1 MADDIISH
9 MPMNLYP
16 FRRNIKLSNIL
27 EFKKG
32 VGYNSN
38 EPKPVLHRLY
48 YRLYYGKRKEAVMAK
63 VLIAMSGGVDSS
75 VAAVLLLEQG
85 YEVAGATF
93 KLFDNEDIGIDRT
106 RTCCSLEDVL
116 DAKSVADK
124 LGFRHDVF
132 NFGMQFERDV
142 ILPFAEAYRRGE
154 TPNPCIECNRS
165 IKFDKFLERALLLD
179 YDFIATGHYA
189 RIEKDAATG
198 RYLLKKGLDPA
209 KDQSYA
215 LYTMTQE
222 ELARTLFPLGNL
234 KKTEIR
240 AIAEEKG
247 FVNAKKPDSQDICFV
262 KDGDYAGFLKKT
274 LNVNAMEGDFVD
286 HEGNILGRHHGIIHY
301 TIGQRKGLGT
311 TFGKPMYVV
320 DIDSETNRITL
331 GTNEDLFVESF
342 TAGDLNLIS
351 VAELAEPMEV
361 TVKTRYTAKEVP
373 ATIYPPEN
381 GRIFVRLQE
390 KQRAVTP
397 GQAAVFYQGD
407 VVVGG
412 GKIIKR

>member
-1 MADDIISH
+1 ME
-9 MPMNLYP
+9 
-16 FRRNIKLSNIL
+16 R
-27 EFKKG
+27 
-32 VGYNSN
+32 
-38 EPKPVLHRLY
+38 
-48 YRLYYGKRKEAVMAK
+48 

-75 VAAVLLLEQG
+75 VAAVLLKDQG

-93 KLFDNEDIGIDRT
+93 KLFENEDIGIERT

-132 NFGMQFERDV
+132 NFGLQFERDV
-142 ILPFAEAYRRGE
+142 ILPFAEAYKNGE

-165 IKFDKFLERALLLD
+165 IKFEKFLERALLMEYD
-179 YDFIATGHYA
+179 YIATGHYA
-189 RIEKDAATG
+189 RIEKDLESG
-198 RYLLKKGLDPA
+198 RYLLKKGLDQS

-215 LYTMTQE
+215 LYTMTQT
-222 ELARTLFPLGNL
+222 ELAKTLFPLGNL
-234 KKTEIR
+234 QKTEIR

-262 KDGDYAGFLKKT
+262 KDGDYAGFLKRT
-274 LNVNAMEGDFVD
+274 LGVNPVEGDFVD
-286 HEGNILGRHHGIIHY
+286 HEGSVLGRHQGIIHY
-301 TIGQRKGLGT
+301 TIGQRKGLGK

-320 DIDSETNRITL
+320 HIDSEKNRVTL
-331 GTNEDLFVESF
+331 GPNEDLFVDCF
-342 TAGDLNLIS
+342 LVGDINLIS
-351 VAELAEPMEV
+351 IAELTEPMEV
-361 TVKTRYTAKEVP
+361 TVKARYTQAEVP
-373 ATIYPPEN
+373 AIISP
-381 GRIFVRLQE
+381 GAQGSILVRFQE

-412 GKIIKR
+412 GKILKTEREATF

>member
-1 MADDIISH
+1 MPGTKAEIRNGENMA
-9 MPMNLYP
+9 
-16 FRRNIKLSNIL
+16 R
-27 EFKKG
+27 
-32 VGYNSN
+32 
-38 EPKPVLHRLY
+38 
-48 YRLYYGKRKEAVMAK
+48 

-75 VAAVLLLEQG
+75 VAAVLLMERG
-85 YEVAGATF
+85 FEVAGATF
-93 KLFDNEDIGIDRT
+93 KLFDNEDIGVERT

-116 DAKSVADK
+116 DARSVADK

-132 NFGMQFERDV
+132 NFGREFERDV
-142 ILPFAEAYRRGE
+142 MIPFAEAYQNGE

-165 IKFDKFLERALLLD
+165 IKFEKFLERALLLEYD
-179 YDFIATGHYA
+179 YIATGHYA
-189 RIEKDAATG
+189 RIEQDPDSG
-198 RYLLKKGLDPA
+198 RYLLKKGMDQS

-222 ELARTLFPLGNL
+222 ELSRTLFPLGNL

-274 LNVNAMEGDFVD
+274 LGIDPAEGEFVD
-286 HEGNILGRHHGIIHY
+286 KEGTVLGRHKGIIHY
-301 TIGQRKGLGT
+301 TVGQRKGLGK

-320 DIDSETNRITL
+320 HIDSENNRVTL
-331 GTNEDLFVESF
+331 GSNEDLFTGSF
-342 TAGDLNLIS
+342 TVGGVNLIS
-351 VAELAEPMEV
+351 VPELKGPMEV
-361 TVKTRYTAKEVP
+361 AVKTRYKAAEVP
-373 ATIYPPEN
+373 ATIYPAEQ
-381 GRIFVRLQE
+381 GRIFVEFKE

-397 GQAAVFYQGD
+397 GQAAVFYQSD

-412 GKIIKR
+412 GTILKA

>member
-1 MADDIISH
+1 MA
-9 MPMNLYP
+9 
-16 FRRNIKLSNIL
+16 R
-27 EFKKG
+27 
-32 VGYNSN
+32 
-38 EPKPVLHRLY
+38 
-48 YRLYYGKRKEAVMAK
+48 

-75 VAAVLLLEQG
+75 VAAVLLMEKG
-85 YEVAGATF
+85 FEVAGATF
-93 KLFDNEDIGIDRT
+93 KLFDNEDIGIERT

-116 DAKSVADK
+116 DARSVADK

-132 NFGMQFERDV
+132 NFGREFEGDV
-142 ILPFAEAYRRGE
+142 MIPFAEAYQNGE

-165 IKFDKFLERALLLD
+165 IKFEKFLERALLLEYD
-179 YDFIATGHYA
+179 YIATGHYA
-189 RIEKDAATG
+189 RVEKAPDSS
-198 RYLLKKGLDPA
+198 RYLLKKGKDQS

-222 ELARTLFPLGNL
+222 ELSRTLFPLGNL

-274 LNVNAMEGDFVD
+274 LGVDPAEGEFVD
-286 HEGNILGRHHGIIHY
+286 KEGNILGRHKGIIHY
-301 TIGQRKGLGT
+301 TIGQRKGLGK

-320 DIDSETNRITL
+320 HIDSENNRVTL
-331 GTNEDLFVESF
+331 GSNEDLFTGSF
-342 TAGDLNLIS
+342 TVGGVNLIS
-351 VAELAEPMEV
+351 VPVLKEPMKV
-361 TVKTRYTAKEVP
+361 TVKTRYTAAEVP
-373 ATIYPPEN
+373 ATIYPA
-381 GRIFVRLQE
+381 GQGKIFVEFKE

-412 GKIIKR
+412 GTILKS

>member
-1 MADDIISH
+1 MS
-9 MPMNLYP
+9 
-16 FRRNIKLSNIL
+16 R
-27 EFKKG
+27 
-32 VGYNSN
+32 
-38 EPKPVLHRLY
+38 
-48 YRLYYGKRKEAVMAK
+48 

-75 VAAVLLLEQG
+75 VAAVLLMEQG

-132 NFGMQFERDV
+132 NFSQQFERDV
-142 ILPFAEAYRRGE
+142 ILPFAEAYKNGE
-154 TPNPCIECNRS
+154 TPNPCLECNRS
-165 IKFDKFLERALLLD
+165 IKFEKFLERALLLD
-179 YDFIATGHYA
+179 YDYIATGHYA
-189 RIEKDAATG
+189 RIEKDPGSG
-198 RYLLKKGLDPA
+198 RYLLKKGIDQS

-222 ELARTLFPLGNL
+222 ELARTLFPLGSL

-247 FVNAKKPDSQDICFV
+247 FVNARKPDSQDICFV
-262 KDGDYAGFLKKT
+262 KDGDYAGFLKRT
-274 LNVNAMEGDFVD
+274 LGVDPMEGDFVD
-286 HEGNILGRHHGIIHY
+286 KEGTILGKHRGIIHY
-301 TIGQRKGLGT
+301 TVGQRKGLGK

-320 DIDSETNRITL
+320 RIDSENNRVTL
-331 GTNEDLFVESF
+331 GPNEDLFVDSF
-342 TAGDLNLIS
+342 TAGKINLIS
-351 VAELAEPMEV
+351 VDELKEPMEV
-361 TVKTRYTAKEVP
+361 TVKTRYKSLEVP
-373 ATIYPPEN
+373 ATICPPED
-381 GRIFVRLQE
+381 GKIFVKFRE

-412 GKIIKR
+412 GTILK